1 MTHFERIIILTGAG
15 VSAESGLDTFRDKG
29 GIWEKYD
36 LTQVATPEAFAR
48 DPDMVHEFY
57 NLRRSAVKSVNP
69 NAAHLALAR
78 LERDYPGEVLLVTQN
93 VDDLHEKA
101 GSRHLCHMHGE
112 LGKVRCTSCREV
124 MDWWDDLT
132 TEAICPLCGKS
143 GRLRPHIVWFGEM
156 PFDLNK
162 IGQFIETADL
172 FISIGTSGT
181 VYPAAGFVQAAMDA
195 GAHTVEL
202 NREPSDGFSLFDE
215 THYGPATEVVPQYVE
230 KLLSEAHHETG

>member
-1 MTHFERIIILTGAG
+1 MTKFNRIIILTGAG
-15 VSAESGLDTFRDKG
+15 ISAESGLDTFRDKG

-57 NLRRSAVKSVNP
+57 NLRRGMVKNVHPNP
-69 NAAHLALAR
+69 AHKALAR
-78 LERDYPGEVLLVTQN
+78 LEQEYPGEILLVTQN

-101 GSRHLCHMHGE
+101 GSKNICHMHGE
-112 LGKVRCTSCREV
+112 LGKVRCQACREV
-124 MDWWDDLT
+124 MMWWDDLDRHT
-132 TEAICPLCGKS
+132 DCPVCEKK
-143 GRLRPHIVWFGEM
+143 GRIRPHIVWFGEI

-162 IGQFIETADL
+162 IGQYLENSDL

-202 NREPSDGFSLFDE
+202 NREPSDGYSLFEE
-215 THYGPATEVVPQYVE
+215 THYGPATQVVPQYVE
-230 KLLSEAHHETG
+230 KLLKEAYA